1 MSRVFTEEGTSIPVT
16 VVHVENRITQIKSN
30 EIDGYS
36 AIQVTTGTRRASRVT
51 KLLTRSLLTLFAF
64 LFLFGCAAKEVT
76 TPMTSFEP
84 VNLDKDAYSSKVD
97 NFLIVF
103 DSSSSMAYPKDG
115 VTKFEKAKAVVN
127 QINVT
132 LPEMGQTGGLR
143 SFGHA
148 SNVSKNSTE
157 LIYGME
163 KYSTAGL
170 DKKFQKIS
178 HPGGTSPLYKAL
190 NDAQEDFKGL
200 SGERNAIIIIS
211 DGEELP
217 GNVLDSAKAL
227 KKIYGPSIC
236 FHTILVGDSAEGEAL
251 LKEIS
256 NIGGCLGASGDC
268 GFFTTADQLLKTP
281 EDIACFVESVF
292 LDKLA
297 VPAPVPAP
305 EIVVEKP
312 VVWVLGDVL
321 FGTGSSVIKPGAYY
335 LLDEIAAKLGADPV
349 MSIDIQGHTDNVG
362 SAASNKALSLKRA
375 QAVKNYL
382 VGKGIMPNRMT
393 TEGFGFSKPIA
404 LNGTEAGRALN
415 RRVEVKPF

>member
-1 MSRVFTEEGTSIPVT
+1 MR
-16 VVHVENRITQIKSN
+16 
-30 EIDGYS
+30 
-36 AIQVTTGTRRASRVT
+36 
-51 KLLTRSLLTLFAF
+51 LLTRSLLTLFAF
-64 LFLFGCAAKEVT
+64 LFLFGCAAKEVS
-76 TPMTSFEP
+76 TPMASFEP

-97 NFLIVF
+97 NFLFIF
-103 DSSSSMAYPKDG
+103 DSSSSMSYPKDD
-115 VTKFEKAKAVVN
+115 VTKFAKAKAVLN

-163 KYSTAGL
+163 KYSTANL

-178 HPGGTSPLYKAL
+178 NPGGTSPLYKAL
-190 NDAQEDFKGL
+190 IDAQEDFKGL

-236 FHTILVGDSAEGEAL
+236 FHTILVGDSPEGEDL

-268 GFFTTADQLLKTP
+268 GFFTTADQLLNTP

-297 VPAPVPAP
+297 IPAPAPAP
-305 EIVVEKP
+305 KKVVAAPP

-335 LLDEIAAKLGADPV
+335 LLDEIAAKLAADPV